1 MLYLVTWKY
10 NFARPL
16 LAFNVEDGL
25 KIWTKFI
32 EKIKIHPWQPN
43 PEQFSNCLELLG
55 ISADGMAPELFGGC
69 DGLFEVLRIF
79 FE

>member
-43 PEQFSNCLELLG
+43 PEHFSNCLELLG
-55 ISADGMAPELFGGC
+55 ILRAFC
-69 DGLFEVLRIF
+69 EVLDFLDVSEWTYVLLLSYI
-79 FE
+79 